1 MNRKMSKF
9 MLLNLRSI
17 GDSDRHLDIIGYYNP
32 VYTNMREAL
41 RIHVVSIK
49 EFKPSCDAFFRE
61 IID

>member
-1 MNRKMSKF
+1 MSKF
-9 MLLNLRSI
+9 MLLSLESI
-17 GDSDRHLDIIGYYNP
+17 GDSARHLDTRGCYSP
-32 VYTNMREAL
+32 VCTNVREAL